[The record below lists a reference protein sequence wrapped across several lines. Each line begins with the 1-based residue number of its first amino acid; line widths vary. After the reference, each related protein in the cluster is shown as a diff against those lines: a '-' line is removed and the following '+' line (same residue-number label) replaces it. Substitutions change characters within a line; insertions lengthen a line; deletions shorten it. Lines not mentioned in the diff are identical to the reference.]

1 MSTKPSRD
9 NHIVTVGYLRY
20 FADADDRVRLVEL
33 NGEIGKC
40 LPLRAV
46 MKETDF
52 SVIRLPDGF
61 DDQVEE
67 GWATIENRALPHLRG
82 IGLGYDLTDEQDIA
96 IKALVALHFARA
108 YGAKQL
114 FDETWDRH
122 MGAFVQRSADDQCL
136 IQAFIEDYK
145 REPVE
150 GEIKRL
156 TTQHVDDERNTNLP
170 WVKTQL
176 EYYEKMLEKLV
187 PLRIERGIIAG
198 GKAHFLTSDSPFV
211 LQRDDEVGRTGQIPF
226 EQADSFFMPM
236 TKNCVV
242 AFTTRPER
250 PSVTVLNPEG
260 VRQINTP
267 VCRAA
272 DRFVVAWP
280 RATESIS
287 APWLPARP

>member
-1 MSTKPSRD
+1 MTTKPSRH
-9 NHIVTVGYLRY
+9 NHIVTAGYLRY
-20 FADADDRVRLVEL
+20 FADSDDRVRLVEL
-33 NGEIGKC
+33 DGEIEKR
-40 LPLRAV
+40 LPARAV

-52 SVIRLPDGF
+52 SVIRLPEGF
-61 DDQVEE
+61 DDHVEQ
-67 GWATIENRALPHLRG
+67 GWAEIENRALPHLRG
-82 IGLGYDLTDEQDIA
+82 IGLGYALMDEQDVA

-114 FDETWDRH
+114 FDETWDKH
-122 MGAFVQRSADDQCL
+122 MDAFVQRSAGDQSL
-136 IQAFIEDYK
+136 IQAFVEDYK
-145 REPVE
+145 REPLE
-150 GEIKRL
+150 GEIERL
-156 TTQHVDDERNTNLP
+156 TAQHVDGERHTNLS

-211 LQRDDEVGRTGQIPF
+211 LQRGHEVGRTGQIPF

-250 PSVTVLNPEG
+250 PSVTVLNPES
-260 VRQINTP
+260 VRQINTH

-287 APWLPARP
+287 APWLPFRP